1 MKVQFELTIGENK
14 FTLSEDVESHADFF
28 KKLDFYSGL
37 PKAGPNGETDL
48 VLRHRVAKTKDGKPC
63 AYFSIVS
70 EKAGMEFKF
79 GQSQTTVGSLFPKGW
94 EAVYRANGAAT
105 DDTGDDQQQS
115 IAPGQS
121 VGLGAPAVAPQ
132 IMQQTTGVNVG
143 PKVTASSGLGA
154 AQAAPKPAAAQT
166 AAPAAGAPPT
176 QVQNQA
182 KSVLSKFGI

>member
-14 FTLSEDVESHADFF
+14 FTLSEDVESHSDFF

-37 PKAGPNGETDL
+37 PKTGPNGETDL

-70 EKAGMEFKF
+70 EKAGKEFKF
-79 GQSQTTVGSLFPKGW
+79 GQSQSVVGSLFPKGW
-94 EAVYRANGAAT
+94 EDLYRANGT
-105 DDTGDDQQQS
+105 DEAGDDQQN

-121 VGLGAPAVAPQ
+121 VGLGAPMVNPQ
-132 IMQQTTGVNVG
+132 TMQTTGVNVG
-143 PKVTASSGLGA
+143 PKVTAGLGSA
-154 AQAAPKPAAAQT
+154 PAAARPT
-166 AAPAAGAPPT
+166 PAPAAQNPQPNAVVPT